1 MKKQANGMYR
11 TKVTIGHDETGK
23 PIHKW
28 IQAPTQ
34 KKLEEEK
41 RKIREYYIEGIVT
54 AKDQLFA
61 VYCIDWYKARKLPTI
76 APGTAK
82 GYRSVLNNHILPAFG
97 DRNLRAIRP
106 LELQAFVNRFAGK
119 GSTQIKV
126 VLSILK
132 GVFGS
137 AVQDQIIVRNPAVG
151 LVAPEAAEAEP
162 KRAFTPE
169 ERAII
174 ERLCVEHERGLM
186 IAMLY
191 YTGMRNGEA
200 RGLKWGD
207 VDWVKGRLHVVRDID
222 DVLHEEGDL
231 KTPGSERWI
240 PIAPPLMEML
250 KAARGMPRAYII
262 PGRDGSA
269 MSYNTARERWIP
281 MRDAAGLPSDLTL
294 HSFRHNY
301 ITMCRDAGIRPD
313 DAMRLAGHVSYHTT
327 LRHYTHETEAHM
339 VSVGEQVA
347 DMFAD
352 KKSCIKVAQDDLGE

>member
-23 PIHKW
+23 AIYKW

-41 RKIREYYIEGIVT
+41 RKIREYYIEGN
-54 AKDQLFA
+54 AAANDQLFA

-119 GSTQIKV
+119 GATQIKV

-137 AVQDQIIVRNPAVG
+137 ALQDQIIVRNPAVG
-151 LVAPEAAEAEP
+151 LVAPEAAESEP
-162 KRAFTPE
+162 KRAFTPDE
-169 ERAII
+169 AAIV

-207 VDWVKGRLHVVRDID
+207 VDWGKGRLHVVRDID
-222 DVLHEEGDL
+222 DVVHEEGDL

-240 PIAPPLMEML
+240 PIAPPLMDIL
-250 KAARGMPRAYII
+250 KSARGMPRAYIL
-262 PGRDGSA
+262 PGKNNGPMTYGEIWYHWSII
-269 MSYNTARERWIP
+269 RE
-281 MRDAAGLPSDLTL
+281 AAGLPQDITL
-294 HSFRHNY
+294 HYFRHNY
-301 ITMCRDAGIRPD
+301 VTMCRDAGIRPD
-313 DAMRLAGHVSYHTT
+313 DAMRLVGHTSYQTT
-327 LRHYTHETEAHM
+327 LKHYTHDTDAHM
-339 VSVGEQVA
+339 ASVGEQVA
-347 DMFAD
+347 EMFSD
-352 KKSCIKVAQDDLGE
+352 KKSCTKVAHDDFGE